1 MADLA
6 NLEKLIDRQTQ
17 RWALGGSEGMPQPR
31 GPCVAISR
39 VPQAG
44 GSELGARVAAY
55 LDYGFFGRDEVDAIA
70 ENWSLRGRL
79 AEGLD
84 TASQRRVEARAKDA
98 VLCRGEKS
106 DAVRRSAEV
115 MSLLGERGMAV
126 LIGGGAAA
134 LVPTE
139 RALRVLVVA
148 PASVRAERLVVSQ
161 GVDAKVAP
169 VRLKEL
175 DCARADFLRD
185 CFGREIETVSD
196 YDLAINTEW
205 LLPEAGAALVID
217 GLRRRF
223 PPSS

>member
-1 MADLA
+1 MVDI
-6 NLEKLIDRQTQ
+6 EKLIDRQAR
-17 RWALGGSEGMPQPR
+17 RWALGGSAGMPQPR

-39 VPQAG
+39 IPQAG

-55 LDYGFFGRDEVDAIA
+55 LDYGFFGRDEVNAIA

-79 AEGLD
+79 ADGLEP
-84 TASQRRVEARAKDA
+84 ASLRRVEARAKDA

-148 PASVRAERLVVSQ
+148 PPAVRAERLATSL
-161 GVDAKVAP
+161 GLDAKVAP
-169 VRLKEL
+169 ERLKEL

-185 CFGREIETVSD
+185 CFGREIEIASD

-205 LLPEAGAALVID
+205 LPPEAGAALVID

-223 PPSS
+223 PPGS